1 MAKVQEVIGR
11 LNAYDPNEVVAVAIW
26 CVEDVLERAKERG
39 IKVSKEQAEEIL
51 DEIDRKQDASLG
63 ISWDIID
70 AYLDD
75 FKKREDMRKSS
86 P

>member
-1 MAKVQEVIGR
+1 MTTVQEVIGR
-11 LNAYDPNEVVAVAIW
+11 LNARDPNEVVAVAIW
-26 CVEDVLERAKERG
+26 CVEDVLARAEERG
-39 IKVSKEQAEEIL
+39 IKISKEQAEEIL

-63 ISWDIID
+63 ISWDTID

-75 FKKREDMRKSS
+75 FKKREKSS